1 MRMNETIQ
9 IWLFA
14 GMAAWLAILSGS
26 VLRILLAQ
34 VKTQVAVDLFIDG
47 LGEKLAKAL
56 HNDDDN
62 LVIDA
67 LLDKY
72 LDRHYELSYE
82 EWLALKNRCNAILEN
97 KEVSKLERS
106 LAGMLAGVCEH
117 KIAAKYGQFKLT
129 RE

>member
-1 MRMNETIQ
+1 MSETLQ
-9 IWLFA
+9 IWLFVIMGGWCA
-14 GMAAWLAILSGS
+14 TLSG
-26 VLRILLAQ
+26 VILKMLLAQ

-72 LDRHYELSYE
+72 LDRSYELSYE
-82 EWLALKNRCNAILEN
+82 EWQALKDRCNAILEN
-97 KEVSKLERS
+97 KSISKLERS

-117 KIAAKYGQFKLT
+117 KIVAKYGKFTLKL
-129 RE
+129 E

>member
-1 MRMNETIQ
+1 MSETLQ

-14 GMAAWLAILSGS
+14 IMGAWIATLSGA
-26 VLRILLAQ
+26 VLKILLAQ

-82 EWLALKNRCNAILEN
+82 EWIALKNRCNAILEN

-117 KIAAKYGQFKLT
+117 KITAKYGKLT
-129 RE
+129 LKIE